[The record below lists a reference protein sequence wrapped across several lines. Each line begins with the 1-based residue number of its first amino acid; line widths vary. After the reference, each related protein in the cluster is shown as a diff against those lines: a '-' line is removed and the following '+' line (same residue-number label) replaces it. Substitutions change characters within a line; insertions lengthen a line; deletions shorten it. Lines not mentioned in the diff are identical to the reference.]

1 MNYSFGELV
10 LTIYTLVDGKSLS
23 YGYSNKVMPDKTR
36 RFQTLFRSKL
46 ASYIDSYSEK
56 DREFL
61 SLCIEHVNDIN
72 NEDFSFLDIL
82 KIKV

>member
-1 MNYSFGELV
+1 MNYSFGELI

-23 YGYSNKVMPDKTR
+23 YGYSNQAMPDKTR

-46 ASYIDSYSEK
+46 ASYIDNHNEK

-61 SLCIEHVNDIN
+61 SMCVEHINDIN
-72 NEDFSFLDIL
+72 NEEFSFLEKL